1 MIELPELRK
10 SARLV
15 HRVSGAGNMQPIW
28 TWMSD
33 VHKRDEAIAKILF
46 EATDKQDWGMIVKLQ
61 AQLVRNQLLQRQV
74 DKYPKTFK
82 ALGDE

>member
-10 SARLV
+10 SARLT
-15 HRVSGAGNMQPIW
+15 HRVSGSGILPIW

-46 EATDKQDWGMIVKLQ
+46 EATEKQDWGMIVKLQ
-61 AQLVRNQLLQRQV
+61 AQLVRNELLQRQL